1 MRISAFDAGVLVM
14 ATGVGGFVVSRR
26 SSSRRG
32 ARAVSAGT
40 IDRITRVEAHDI
52 RELDEQRS

>member
-1 MRISAFDAGVLVM
+1 M